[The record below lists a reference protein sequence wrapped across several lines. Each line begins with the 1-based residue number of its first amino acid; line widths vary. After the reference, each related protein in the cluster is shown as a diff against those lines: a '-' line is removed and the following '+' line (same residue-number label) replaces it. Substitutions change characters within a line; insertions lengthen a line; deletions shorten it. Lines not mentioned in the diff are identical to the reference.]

1 MGLPLTVMTWN
12 VRYFGHGLRGLAGTR
27 GGMRRAARAL
37 ATLVPLP
44 DLVALQEVETNSL
57 RSGLSPV
64 PQLERFLA
72 ELHAHLAD
80 LGRPE
85 RFTGLYFPAHS
96 YRLRGS
102 PALYT
107 TGLAVLVG
115 PRLQVESH
123 NTSAPH
129 DVTHVRLS
137 AFAPLKQRRIVAHV
151 RVRPVEGGP
160 SLDLFNTHLSL
171 PAFLEVGPTK
181 VPEGMGHGSNQLA
194 EIQRVLDFVQDQGAE
209 RAVIVGD
216 FNTRPGSPAYRAVIE
231 AGFHDAFAQ
240 ANRLDDD
247 ALHAHA
253 TAGFGRRRMHIDHVF
268 ASEGVA
274 WDTVDGFAF
283 GERHAFHGVSDHTPK
298 LGRLLLPRDLA
309 PQGS

>member
-1 MGLPLTVMTWN
+1 MGHPLTVMTWN
-12 VRYFGHGLRGLAGTR
+12 VRYFGHGLRGLRSTR

-44 DLVALQEVETNSL
+44 DLVALQEVETRSL

-72 ELHAHLAD
+72 ELHAHLAE

-85 RFTGLYFPAHS
+85 RFRGLYFPAHS
-96 YRLRGS
+96 YRVRGS

-115 PRLQVESH
+115 PGVVLEDD
-123 NTSAPH
+123 NATDPH
-129 DVTHVRLS
+129 DITHVRVQAL
-137 AFAPLKQRRIVAHV
+137 AALKQRRVVGHV
-151 RVRPVEGGP
+151 RVRPADGGP

-171 PAFLEVGPTK
+171 PAFFEVGPTK
-181 VPEGMGHGSNQLA
+181 VPERMGHGSNQLE
-194 EIQRVLDFVQDQGAE
+194 EIQRVLDFVQGRTQE
-209 RAVIVGD
+209 RAVLVGD
-216 FNTRPGSPAYRAVIE
+216 FNTRPGSPAYRAVLA
-231 AGFHDAFAQ
+231 AGFHDAYAT
-240 ANRLDDD
+240 ANGLDDE

-253 TAGFGRRRMHIDHVF
+253 TAGFGPRRMHIDHVF
-268 ASEGVA
+268 ASEGVT
-274 WDTVDGFAF
+274 WDTVDGFPF

-298 LGRLLLPRDLA
+298 LGRLLLPREPA
-309 PQGS
+309 